1 MSEPGNGTDNTPK
14 GTDAPGQAGVP
25 GQPTDAELAAMSRE
39 ELVELGGKL
48 DGVEIVYKED
58 RWPVPDTKA
67 EKRASRVV
75 SYWLLLGGFSGLAL
89 LLVFLFWPWEYVP
102 YGGEGELLF
111 ALTTPLYGL
120 TFGLSILAIGIGAV
134 LYQKKF
140 IPEEISIQERH
151 DGASPEI
158 HRKTVVANLT
168 DALEGSTIKRRKL
181 VGLSLG
187 IGLGAFGLGT
197 LVAFAGGLI
206 KNPWKPVVQT
216 ADGKKAVLWTSGWT
230 PRYEGETI
238 FLARSTGS
246 GTFVKMRPEDIDAGG
261 METVFP
267 WRESDGDGTTVES
280 HHHLAEIAMGV
291 RNPVM
296 LIRIKAQDLPR
307 VVKRKGQ
314 ESFNFGDLFAY
325 TKVCSHLGCPSSL
338 YEQQSYRIL
347 CPCHQSQFDALHF
360 AKPIFGPAARAL
372 AQLPITIDQDGY
384 LVANGDFIEPV
395 GPAFW
400 ERKTA

>member
-1 MSEPGNGTDNTPK
+1 MTEDVK
-14 GTDAPGQAGVP
+14 GTDTPGQQGVP
-25 GQPTDAELAAMSRE
+25 GQPSDAELASMSRR

-48 DGVEIVYKED
+48 DGVETVFLED
-58 RWPVPDTKA
+58 RWLVPDTKA
-67 EKRASRVV
+67 EKRAERTVA
-75 SYWLLLGGFSGLAL
+75 YWLLLGGFSGLAL
-89 LLVFLFWPWEYVP
+89 LLVFLFWPWEYK
-102 YGGEGELLF
+102 GGDTQGHFWYDL
-111 ALTTPLYGL
+111 ATPLYGL
-120 TFGLSILAIGIGAV
+120 TFGLSVLAIGIGAV
-134 LYQKKF
+134 LFQKKF
-140 IPEEISIQERH
+140 IPEEISIQDRH
-151 DGASPEI
+151 DGRSPEI
-158 HRKTVVANLT
+158 HRKTVAANLT
-168 DALEGSTIKRRKL
+168 DALEGSTLKRRK
-181 VGLSLG
+181 VIGLSLG

-197 LVAFAGGLI
+197 LVAMVGGLI
-206 KNPWKPVVQT
+206 KNPWKPVVPT
-216 ADGKKAVLWTSGWT
+216 ADGNKAVLWTSGWT
-230 PRYEGETI
+230 PRFKGETI
-238 FLARSTGS
+238 YLARATGMPGES
-246 GTFVKMRPEDIDAGG
+246 PYVKMRPEDLDAGG

-280 HHHLAEIAMGV
+280 HERLSEIAMGV

-296 LIRIKAQDLPR
+296 LIRIKPTDMPR

-314 ESFNFGDLFAY
+314 ESFNFGELFAF

-338 YEQQSYRIL
+338 YEQQTYRIL

-400 ERKTA
+400 ERRS